1 MTRLEAFMDGF
12 MGQAVQI
19 DTPDLWELSVAIK
32 EKQNI
37 LEKKNRAMV
46 KKEFK
51 DIINPTENKG
61 KIQKRLKK
69 NKYKGKFFIN
79 SVKGKIDIKE

>member
-37 LEKKNRAMV
+37 LEKKNRAVV

-69 NKYKGKFFIN
+69 NKYKGKFSIN